1 MKQGMVLGNKKI
13 IIIAAVLFLTAI
25 SYFSVLDDALVAD
38 DYYFYSPAV
47 TQNAFKFFLQSMF
60 PNDPDT
66 VFLRPLTILTFAM
79 ESHFKGAFPVLPHA
93 TNLLLH
99 LSTTVMVGLLIM
111 FPLRGEKAG
120 QSIFA
125 PVAGMLIFALH
136 PQATGAV
143 DFISARFDIM
153 CGLFGTIGVYAWLNS
168 ISKPN
173 ALRWRLT
180 AIFAFGL
187 SVLSKETGIIFAAAV
202 FAWELWRWVT
212 NRRSIKAKSQIAALC
227 QLAILMAVY
236 CVYRLSIIGGIGG
249 YSIPEATGLY
259 FNGPFGYILVMFW
272 PFVKMGPVNS
282 VILFI
287 AIVIGAVTIVA
298 AISRGKNE
306 RDNCDKSPWSLAILL
321 AVFPLMLLVPHLK
334 FLNISQVLDHAEG
347 RLSYVSLIGFSI
359 IMGWLLNKARNLRI
373 GRVTVPVFLSLL
385 MVFYVWSQ
393 QSEHSRWST
402 ASRTA
407 DSILSQ
413 TVALIPAPNK
423 NATLIFNRVS
433 FQNPRY
439 YYVFGI
445 GLPEAVSQR
454 YGRTDLEIIRWPEKE
469 ILKNPPDNSYIF
481 KFDNK
486 NLKMKLIHEPQKPT
500 LKAKR

>member
-1 MKQGMVLGNKKI
+1 MVLRNKKI
-13 IIIAAVLFLTAI
+13 IITAAVLFVTAI
-25 SYFSVLDDALVAD
+25 SYVAVLDDALVAD

-47 TQNAFKFFLQSMF
+47 TQNAFKFFLQDMI
-60 PNDPDT
+60 PADPDAA
-66 VFLRPLTILTFAM
+66 FLRPLTILTFAM
-79 ESHFKGAFPVLPHA
+79 ESHFQNIFPFLPNSVNVVFHMMNTA
-93 TNLLLH
+93 
-99 LSTTVMVGLLIM
+99 MVGLLIM

-120 QSIFA
+120 QSMFA

-143 DFISARFDIM
+143 CWVSARFDIM

-180 AIFAFGL
+180 AIFAFAL

-202 FAWELWRWVT
+202 FLWELWCWFI

-259 FNGPFGYILVMFW
+259 FNGPFGYFLVMFW

-287 AIVIGAVTIVA
+287 AIVIGAVAIVA
-298 AISRGKNE
+298 ATGRKKTE

-321 AVFPLMLLVPHLK
+321 AVFPVTLLVPHLK

-347 RLSYVSLIGFSI
+347 RLSYVPLIGFSI
-359 IMGWLLNKARNLRI
+359 IMGWLLNKARDLRI
-373 GRVTVPVFLSLL
+373 GRVAVPVFLSLL
-385 MVFYVWSQ
+385 MFFYVWSQ
-393 QSEHSRWST
+393 QSEISRWST

-413 TVALIPAPNK
+413 TVALVPAPNK

-445 GLPEAVSQR
+445 GLSEAVNQR
-454 YGRTDLEIIRWPEKE
+454 YGRTDLEIVRWPEQDM
-469 ILKNPPDNSYIF
+469 LKNPPNNSYIF
-481 KFDNK
+481 EFDNR
-486 NLKMKLIHEPQKPT
+486 NLKMKLIHEP
-500 LKAKR
+500 